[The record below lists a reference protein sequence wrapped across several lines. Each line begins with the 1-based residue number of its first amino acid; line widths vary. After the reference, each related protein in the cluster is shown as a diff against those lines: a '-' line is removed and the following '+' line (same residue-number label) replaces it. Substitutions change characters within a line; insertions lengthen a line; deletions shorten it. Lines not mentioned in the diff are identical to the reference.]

1 MSTRASG
8 GTADA
13 LASGASVRK
22 GVGVQIP
29 PRARGVVHELCGY
42 EFTNPG
48 SGVILG
54 RDSCCVGVLG
64 LPCRLWAAVQR
75 DGGARVRCRVF
86 VGAWKWPRPEVFGL
100 GPFMAGG
107 SASRGSHSVDVTPG
121 LFARYGWWW
130 PVGGWWRLGVAGVGP
145 SGCSLG
151 QWDELG
157 AGCRQS
163 LGLCGVVAVAG
174 EQDFHVGRGEDESE
188 QDGVLRKAE

>member
-1 MSTRASG
+1 MVEVRGAPRRASRPTALAKGDPLGHNRRVPWRADAVDPRRGAPRASG

-13 LASGASVRK
+13 LSSGGSVLT

-29 PRARGVVHELCGY
+29 PCALGVVHELCGY

-48 SGVILG
+48 SGAILG

-86 VGAWKWPRPEVFGL
+86 VGAWKWPRPEFFGL

-107 SASRGSHSVDVTPG
+107 SASRGSHSVDVAPG
-121 LFARYGWWW
+121 LFARYRRRW
-130 PVGGWWRLGVAGVGP
+130 PA
-145 SGCSLG
+145 
-151 QWDELG
+151 QAFNE
-157 AGCRQS
+157 
-163 LGLCGVVAVAG
+163 
-174 EQDFHVGRGEDESE
+174 
-188 QDGVLRKAE
+188 